1 VPLDW
6 AALDTSSGNFALL
19 LGQRVRRIHLEAR
32 RLKDVKRDVSQRLRA
47 ICGDTVRNLEAME
60 ARDYFGNPELEE
72 NEEYFVI
79 DRTTHVARAEV
90 PDQAEDGTTDIGQAE
105 AAAQSDLQ
113 RLVANAW
120 SHDDI
125 GLTEIDSQFL
135 FYAVVIDI
143 DKEGPV
149 GFVRKMNPRLRP
161 KSGGFIA
168 AIYADGVKTLEEVP
182 LSFDGHFD
190 VVVSRTSI
198 AVLRQKAGISLFSD
212 VNLIKETVPREVG
225 ALAAAMPL
233 PFVKG
238 GKDALVEACSER
250 PSLAKRL
257 QRVSRSDEIQK
268 VTPET
273 FRAALERHGLDIQ
286 KYLRGGYLVVPKE
299 DVRTVLDVLE
309 SVYYETDFASEPR
322 RADRYSRRPSR
333 TGKVK

>member
-1 VPLDW
+1 MT
-6 AALDTSSGNFALL
+6 AARTSLGLKSRTKPKILL
-19 LGQRVRRIHLEAR
+19 ILNR
-32 RLKDVKRDVSQRLRA
+32 QRL
-47 ICGDTVRNLEAME
+47 
-60 ARDYFGNPELEE
+60 
-72 NEEYFVI
+72 
-79 DRTTHVARAEV
+79 
-90 PDQAEDGTTDIGQAE
+90 
-105 AAAQSDLQ
+105 AAKSDLQ

-120 SHDDI
+120 SHDKI
-125 GLTEIDSQFL
+125 WLSEIDRQFL

-190 VVVSRTSI
+190 VVVRKTSI

-212 VNLIKETVPREVG
+212 INLIKETVPREVG
-225 ALAAAMPL
+225 ALAASMPL
-233 PFVKG
+233 PFVTG
-238 GKDALVEACSER
+238 GTDALVEVCSER
-250 PSLAKRL
+250 PSLAKQL
-257 QRVSRSDEIQK
+257 QRVSRSDEVQK

-273 FRAALERHGLDIQ
+273 FRAALKRHGLDTQ
-286 KYLRGGYLVVPKE
+286 RYLRRGRLVVPKE

-309 SVYYETDFASEPR
+309 SIYYETDFASEPR

-333 TGKVK
+333 TG

>member
-1 VPLDW
+1 MPLDW
-6 AALDTSSGNFALL
+6 AALDITSGNFALL
-19 LGQRVRRIHLEAR
+19 LGERARRIHLEAW
-32 RLKDVKRDVSQRLRA
+32 RLKDVRRDVSQRLRA
-47 ICGDTVRNLEAME
+47 ICGDTVSKLEGME

-72 NEEYFVI
+72 GEEYFVI
-79 DRTTHVARAEV
+79 DRTTHIAPAQVG
-90 PDQAEDGTTDIGQAE
+90 DQAEDAATDIAQAE

-120 SHDDI
+120 RHDKI
-125 GLTEIDSQFL
+125 GLSEIDRRFL

-149 GFVRKMNPRLRP
+149 GFVRKMNPRMRP

-182 LSFDGHFD
+182 LSFDGNFD
-190 VVVSRTSI
+190 AVVSETSI
-198 AVLRQKAGISLFSD
+198 AVLRHKPGISLFSD
-212 VNLIKETVPREVG
+212 MTLIKETVPREVG

-233 PFVKG
+233 SFVTG
-238 GKDALVEACSER
+238 GKDVLVEVCTER
-250 PSLAKRL
+250 PSLAKQL
-257 QRVSRSDEIQK
+257 QRISRSDEIQK

-273 FRAALERHGLDIQ
+273 FRAALKRHGLDIQ
-286 KYLRGGYLVVPKE
+286 RYLRRGHLVVPKE

-309 SVYYETDFASEPR
+309 SIYYETDFASEPR

-333 TGKVK
+333 TG